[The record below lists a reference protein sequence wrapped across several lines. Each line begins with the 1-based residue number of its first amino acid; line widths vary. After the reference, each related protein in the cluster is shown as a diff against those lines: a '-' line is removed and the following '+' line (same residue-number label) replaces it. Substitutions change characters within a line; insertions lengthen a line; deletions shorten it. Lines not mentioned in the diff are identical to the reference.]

1 MLTTVLSLIVVLGVL
16 VFIHEAGHF
25 VAAKWAGIYVHR
37 FSLGLGSPIRW
48 LTFRRG
54 ETEYSVSWI
63 PLGGYVKMASGE
75 EDIGSSPLEGGRPA
89 AEVPPDR
96 MFESKPLWKRMV
108 VILAGVTMNAL
119 FAWFLFTFLAAKNGR
134 QIDPAT
140 TVGRVVPELVP
151 AGAEAMKTLR
161 PGAAIVAVN
170 GRRVSSWNEI
180 EQGIIDAS
188 ERTVRLELADGGSVE
203 IPVHPDA
210 LEARLKASQAIQPFR
225 RAVIGEVLPSRPR
238 CARGTREGRHDR
250 GGRWST
256 GRAMV
261 RSARG
266 PPAGSGEGAQLRGGA
281 RCAPSHALDQARCG
295 HDHRPRWE
303 GQTGRADRRG
313 GANQFPIRNPQ
324 SSAAVAEGWK
334 STASASTQI
343 VRTIRGL
350 FSGRISK
357 REVGGPIMI
366 GQLAG
371 ESARLGLDSFLAF
384 MALIS
389 INLAILNLLPV
400 PILDGGQFVFLLAE
414 GITRRPAAPQAPGTV
429 EHGGD
434 GADRPADGLA
444 FSNDIR
450 RLFGGVEL
458 GLRTCSW
465 VGGWLFYRATSD
477 YDENRHRGRA

>member
-37 FSLGLGSPIRW
+37 FSLGLGSPIPW

-75 EDIGSSPLEGGRPA
+75 EDIGSSPLEGGQA
-89 AEVPPDR
+89 AVEVPPDR
-96 MFESKPLWKRMV
+96 VFESKPLWKRMI

-151 AGAEAMKTLR
+151 AGAEGLKSLR
-161 PGAAIVAVN
+161 PGSRIVAIN
-170 GRRVSSWNEI
+170 GRPVASWNDV
-180 EQGIIDAS
+180 EQGILNAS
-188 ERTVRLELADGGSVE
+188 EPDVRIELADGGSIEVP
-203 IPVHPDA
+203 IHPDA
-210 LEARLKASQAIQPFR
+210 LEGRLKASQAIQPFR
-225 RAVIGEVLPSRPR
+225 PAVIGEVIPGRPAAYAGMAKGDTILAVGGQRIEQWYDLLEILRRDPGKPLAFEIARGAEHLTFWVRPR
-238 CARGTREGRHDR
+238 VDTLTDTDGKARAVGRI
-250 GGRWST
+250 GVAVQT
-256 GRAMV
+256 NF
-261 RSARG
+261 RS
-266 PPAGSGEGAQLRGGA
+266 EL
-281 RCAPSHALDQARCG
+281 L
-295 HDHRPRWE
+295 
-303 GQTGRADRRG
+303 TL
-313 GANQFPIRNPQ
+313 PQ
-324 SSAAVAEGWK
+324 AVAEGWK
-334 STASASTQI
+334 STVSASTQI
-343 VRTIRGL
+343 IRTIRGL

-371 ESARLGLDSFLAF
+371 ESARMGLDPFLAF

-414 GITRRPAAPQAPGTV
+414 GITRRPLPLKLRERLSMVGMV
-429 EHGGD
+429 LIVLLM
-434 GADRPADGLA
+434 GLA

-450 RLFGGVEL
+450 RLFGG
-458 GLRTCSW
+458 
-465 VGGWLFYRATSD
+465 
-477 YDENRHRGRA
+477 

>member
-1 MLTTVLSLIVVLGVL
+1 VLTTVVALIVVLGVL

-25 VAAKWAGIYVHR
+25 IAAKWAGIYVHR

-89 AEVPPDR
+89 DEVPRDR

-134 QIDPAT
+134 QIDPT
-140 TVGRVVPELVP
+140 TRVGRVVSELVP
-151 AGAEAMKTLR
+151 PAAEALKTLR
-161 PGAAIVAVN
+161 PGTSIVAIN
-170 GRRVSSWNEI
+170 GRRVSSWNDI
-180 EQGIIDAS
+180 EQRIIDVGES
-188 ERTVRLELADGGSVE
+188 TVRLELADGDSVE
-203 IPVHPDA
+203 VPLHPDA
-210 LEARLKASQAIQPFR
+210 LEDRLKASQAIQPFR
-225 RAVIGEVLPSRPR
+225 AAVIGQVIPSRPAAR
-238 CARGTREGRHDR
+238 AGMAVGDTVVSVDGQPVQQWYDLLEVLRQDPGKVRTFVVARGTRHLSLSIRPDVETMTDPQGKVRPVGRI
-250 GGRWST
+250 GVAVQTSF
-256 GRAMV
+256 
-261 RSARG
+261 RSE
-266 PPAGSGEGAQLRGGA
+266 SLSLTE
-281 RCAPSHALDQARCG
+281 
-295 HDHRPRWE
+295 
-303 GQTGRADRRG
+303 
-313 GANQFPIRNPQ
+313 
-324 SSAAVAEGWK
+324 AVEEGWK

-371 ESARLGLDSFLAF
+371 ESARMGLDSFLAF

-414 GITRRPAAPQAPGTV
+414 GITRRPLPVKLRERLSMVGMV
-429 EHGGD
+429 LIVLLM
-434 GADRPADGLA
+434 GLA

-450 RLFGGVEL
+450 RLFGG
-458 GLRTCSW
+458 
-465 VGGWLFYRATSD
+465 
-477 YDENRHRGRA
+477 

>member
-37 FSLGLGSPIRW
+37 FSVGLGSPIKA

-75 EDIGSSPLEGGRPA
+75 EDIGSSALEGGRPA
-89 AEVPPDR
+89 VTVPRDR
-96 MFESKPLWKRMV
+96 LFESKPLWKRMI

-119 FAWFLFTFLAAKNGR
+119 FAWLLFTVLAAKNGR

-151 AGAEAMKTLR
+151 AGAEALKNLR
-161 PGAAIVAVN
+161 PGQRIVAIN
-170 GRRVSSWNEI
+170 GRPVSSWNEI
-180 EQGIIDAS
+180 EEGVISAP
-188 ERTVRLELADGGSVE
+188 ERQVRIELSDGESVE
-203 IPVHPDA
+203 VPLHPDA
-210 LEARLKASQAIQPFR
+210 LEGRLKASQAIQPFR
-225 RAVIGEVLPSRPR
+225 MAVIGEVIPGRPAAHAGMAKGDTILAVDGQR
-238 CARGTREGRHDR
+238 VEQWYDLLEILRREPGRPLAFELARGSEHLTLPVQPKVDTLTDVDGVRRPVGRI
-250 GGRWST
+250 GVAVET
-256 GRAMV
+256 NF
-261 RSARG
+261 RSETLSL
-266 PPAGSGEGAQLRGGA
+266 PAS
-281 RCAPSHALDQARCG
+281 
-295 HDHRPRWE
+295 
-303 GQTGRADRRG
+303 
-313 GANQFPIRNPQ
+313 I
-324 SSAAVAEGWK
+324 VEGWN
-334 STASASTQI
+334 STVSSSTQI
-343 VRTIRGL
+343 IRTIRGL

-371 ESARLGLDSFLAF
+371 ESARMGLDPFLAF

-414 GITRRPAAPQAPGTV
+414 GITRRPLPIKLRERLSMLGMV
-429 EHGGD
+429 LIVLLM
-434 GADRPADGLA
+434 GLA

-450 RLFGGVEL
+450 RLFGG
-458 GLRTCSW
+458 
-465 VGGWLFYRATSD
+465 
-477 YDENRHRGRA
+477 